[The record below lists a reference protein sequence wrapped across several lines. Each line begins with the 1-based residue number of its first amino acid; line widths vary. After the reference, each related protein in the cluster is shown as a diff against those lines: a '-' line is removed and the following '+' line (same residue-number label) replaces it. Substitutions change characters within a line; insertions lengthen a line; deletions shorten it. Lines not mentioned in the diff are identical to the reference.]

1 MESNEKDVFD
11 GKSFSELLKDIYL
24 NSSNKKKQID
34 ILINELR
41 PLALTANDAAV
52 IVPLIKEYL
61 DVGVRNDEQLIKMAN
76 VYQKY
81 VAAENRVNIGDNSG
95 SSFML
100 TPQEKEDLLNSVSK
114 RAIQEENLQESEDEI
129 LSDLNELTK
138 KSDDIKNLNNTSNTG
153 SSNV

>member
-138 KSDDIKNLNNTSNTG
+138 KSDDIKNLNSTSNTG